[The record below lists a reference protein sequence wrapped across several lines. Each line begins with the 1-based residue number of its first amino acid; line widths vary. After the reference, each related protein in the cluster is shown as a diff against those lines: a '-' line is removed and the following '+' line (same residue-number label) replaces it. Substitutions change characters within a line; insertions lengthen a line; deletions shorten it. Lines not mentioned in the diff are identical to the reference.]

1 MKLEKYYENPEV
13 LHVGT
18 EPDRTYYI
26 PYFKAGGFDI
36 TERESSDRFISLN
49 GVWSF
54 SYFESIY
61 DVD

>member
-49 GVWSF
+49 EYGASVILRVSMM
-54 SYFESIY
+54 
-61 DVD
+61 